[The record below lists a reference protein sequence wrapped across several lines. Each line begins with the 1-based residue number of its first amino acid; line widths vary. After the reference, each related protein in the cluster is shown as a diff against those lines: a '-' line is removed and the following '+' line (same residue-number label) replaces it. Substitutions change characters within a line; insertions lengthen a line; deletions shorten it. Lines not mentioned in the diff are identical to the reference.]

1 MKKYTSSIFT
11 KTRNAPT
18 DEDLINKVNKFY
30 EDMNRTFRDGWKLE
44 SIHYS
49 ADGNAIL
56 ITISYEVTTL

>member
-1 MKKYTSSIFT
+1 MRKYTSFIFT

-44 SIHYS
+44 SINYS

-56 ITISYEVTTL
+56 ITISHEVTTL